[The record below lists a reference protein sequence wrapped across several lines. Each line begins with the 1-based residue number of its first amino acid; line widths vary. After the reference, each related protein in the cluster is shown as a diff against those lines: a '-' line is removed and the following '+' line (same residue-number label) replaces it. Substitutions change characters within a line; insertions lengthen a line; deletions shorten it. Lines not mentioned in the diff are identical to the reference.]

1 MRIHFSVFLIF
12 LSSISYAQL
21 NTELVGRLDYGAE
34 LNDIWGY
41 VAPDGTEY
49 ALVGVTDGVS
59 IVSLADPA
67 DPQQVAFVPGEFSIW
82 RDLKT
87 YGDFAYVTTDQSGTR
102 EGLLVI
108 DLRELPDRVSS
119 FNWRPAPNGRD
130 TLNRCHNIYID
141 EEGVAYLAGCNLN
154 NGGMLFVDVA
164 SSPGQPSF
172 INFAPPVY
180 AHDVFVQDD
189 RMFASEIYLGQM
201 AIYDVSDKDSV
212 RLLASQ
218 PTPFL
223 FTHNAW
229 SSPDGRYV
237 FTTDER
243 PNAPVAAYDISNLDN
258 IRALDQYRPAAT
270 IGQGVV
276 PHNVYTKDNFVLI
289 AHYTDGARI
298 LDAGRPENLVEVANY
313 DTYPGTET
321 GFHGAWGVY
330 PYLPSGHLLVS
341 DIENGLFVLRVD
353 YQRAGYLE
361 GRVTTAGS
369 GVAVRDVEVEIIA
382 DQPNIETT
390 DGMGNYQTGLAQ
402 SGSYQV
408 TFRHPEY
415 LPKTIDVDIRQG
427 EVTRLDVTLQRKDQ
441 YVVSGLTIDN
451 NSQNPV
457 AGVQILVA
465 NEDFS
470 YQVFSDENGRFR
482 LEEVFEGGYDIF
494 AGIWGYRHRKL
505 GAVQIEDNASLTI
518 TLQPGYQDDFL
529 FDLGW
534 STEGDAEAGQWER
547 GVPDAVRVAADFVT
561 PNFDIGDD
569 LGGQCY
575 ATGLAGGS
583 AGADDVDDGTVRLI
597 SPYFDLNDYTA
608 PELSYYTWFF
618 NAFGGTA
625 PNDALRIFLT
635 NGQDTILLEEITD
648 SRTGWRP
655 QSTFLLNGLIE
666 FSDRMQLIAETSD
679 FNDSGHVVEAAFDAF
694 LVQDAALTDVND
706 PIAEGIELEL
716 YPNPFADLFTVRYD
730 LKDTRNGRGF
740 LYVFNTLGQSIQ
752 QVPLDAPEG
761 TLEIGNTWQNG
772 VYFILVEWNGK
783 RGRPV
788 KVMKKD

>member
-1 MRIHFSVFLIF
+1 MRTLFSAILI
-12 LSSISYAQL
+12 LLCSTGYSQL
-21 NTELVGRLDYGAE
+21 NTELIGRLDYGAE

-87 YGDFAYVTTDQSGTR
+87 YADFAYVTTDQSGTQ
-102 EGLLVI
+102 EGLQVI

-119 FNWRPAPNGRD
+119 SNWRPAPNGQD

-154 NGGMLFVDVA
+154 SGGMLFVDVA
-164 SSPGQPSF
+164 ASPGQPEF

-180 AHDVFVQDD
+180 AHDVFAQDG
-189 RMFASEIYLGQM
+189 RMYASEIYQGQM

-212 RLLASQ
+212 RLLAQQ
-218 PTPFL
+218 PTPFR

-270 IGQGVV
+270 IGERVI

-289 AHYTDGARI
+289 SHYTDGARI

-313 DTYPGTET
+313 DTYSGTET
-321 GFHGAWGVY
+321 GFHGAWGLY

-341 DIENGLFVLRVD
+341 DIENGLFVIRVD
-353 YQRAGYLE
+353 YQRASYLE
-361 GRVTTAGS
+361 GRVTTAGD
-369 GVAVRDVEVEIIA
+369 GIAIREVEVEIIT
-382 DQPNIETT
+382 DQPNIEVT

-402 SGSYQV
+402 AGSYQV

-415 LPKTIDVDIRQG
+415 LPKTVDVDIRQG

-441 YVVSGLTIDN
+441 FVVAGLTIEN
-451 NSQNPV
+451 NTQNPV

-470 YQVFSDENGRFR
+470 YQLFSDETGRFR
-482 LEEVFEGGYDIF
+482 LEEVFEGSYDIF
-494 AGIWGYRHRKL
+494 AGAWGYLHRKL
-505 GAVQIEDNASLTI
+505 SSVQIEENASLTI

-547 GVPDAVRVAADFVT
+547 GVPDAVRVGSDFVT
-561 PNFDIGDD
+561 PNFDIADD
-569 LGGQCY
+569 LGERCY
-575 ATGLAGGS
+575 ATGLDGGS

-618 NAFGGTA
+618 NAFGGST

-648 SRTGWRP
+648 SRSGWRP

-694 LVQDAALTDVND
+694 LIQDAALTDID
-706 PIAEGIELEL
+706 APFAADMDLEV
-716 YPNPFADLFTVRYD
+716 YPNPFAGQFTIRYD
-730 LKDTRNGRGF
+730 IQDTRHGRGF
-740 LYVFNTLGQSIQ
+740 LHVFNSLGQSIQ
-752 QVPLDAPEG
+752 QLPFDAPVG
-761 TLEIGNTWQNG
+761 TVELGNAWRAG
-772 VYFILVEWNGK
+772 VYYLVLEWDGK
-783 RGRPV
+783 RREPV
-788 KVMKKD
+788 KVVKGR